1 MTALGRLGEGDRA
14 DFLRRQVKEWL
25 KAGEEFTADKV
36 AGLFGEVENIFLA
49 PEPSILQGY
58 RDHSRCLHL
67 HIILREIVGAPK
79 GCDFCAVVNYAGGDP
94 SGSDASL
101 ARFLCGDPRSNR
113 EDLAL
118 RQIQRSMLVR
128 VVEFIEKPQGVV
140 QRALPSTVRLQALDQ
155 CDRLRPHSLDAVGR
169 VFSIEVFAGKD
180 RECGVSRGLVRGIGE
195 NQLPREM
202 IETRSDIV
210 NAVPENRRETPRGRF
225 VDDEKHVAK
234 FLVVLKRDSADVT
247 CEVSVALFPESLDV
261 LLCPVEFEANAV
273 QGMRHEVDSA

>member
-1 MTALGRLGEGDRA
+1 MPEAI
-14 DFLRRQVKEWL
+14 Q
-25 KAGEEFTADKV
+25 AGAMPASPDSF
-36 AGLFGEVENIFLA
+36 
-49 PEPSILQGY
+49 
-58 RDHSRCLHL
+58 
-67 HIILREIVGAPK
+67 
-79 GCDFCAVVNYAGGDP
+79 VV
-94 SGSDASL
+94 
-101 ARFLCGDPRSNR
+101 
-113 EDLAL
+113 
-118 RQIQRSMLVR
+118 IH
-128 VVEFIEKPQGVV
+128 V

-247 CEVSVALFPESLDV
+247 CEVSVALFSESLYV

-273 QGMRHEVDSA
+273 QGMRHEVDSAYGEETEDTKGPRDPDSEARRLPPGPEESRRAGTEEVTPPPPAEVASRTTLGRRRGGYSARRTRSGNPEDA